1 MKKAEDMPENNK
13 QRVVRNIIFTL
24 LSLALGLA
32 LCVWLFLHVEVGAD
46 DWRGV
51 LASLSPMSCLG
62 VFALS
67 ALLML
72 SGARKW
78 AVLSLALHGES
89 GQEPAPG
96 FFVRH
101 YLWQNWIG
109 QFVPPSLAIILGR
122 GWAARA
128 MPELMVRS
136 GIWNGLLDQ
145 ALEFALLLAF
155 IPGSVLVLWCGG
167 GLVAFLSGVA
177 LGVALLALLVRAIK
191 RWMPEEIHD
200 ALWPVFGWSFARA
213 ALTILRLVVGVQ
225 ALGLF
230 LSGLKVA
237 AVAPLVSV
245 LTLVPLTPGN
255 LGVAEWG
262 WQGALVYAGE
272 GAVAAALYAVAFR
285 LLIVLVQTLLLG
297 LNEAYVALAAERDRS

>member
-1 MKKAEDMPENNK
+1 MSVASLKRIAL
-13 QRVVRNIIFTL
+13 TL

-32 LCVWLFLHVEVGAD
+32 LCVWLFMHVEVSAA

-51 LASLSPMSCLG
+51 WASLSPMSCLG

-78 AVLSLALHGES
+78 AILSRAFHGEA
-89 GQEPAPG
+89 GQEPEAG
-96 FFVRH
+96 FFLRH

-128 MPELMVRS
+128 MPELRIRS

-145 ALEFALLLAF
+145 ALEFALLMAF
-155 IPGSVLVLWCGG
+155 VPASLWVLLYGG
-167 GLVAFLSGVA
+167 GVIAFLLGAGAGV
-177 LGVALLALLVRAIK
+177 VLLAAATAFVL
-191 RWMPEEIHD
+191 RWVPE
-200 ALWPVFGWSFARA
+200 ALRGAVWPVFGWSFVRV
-213 ALTILRLVVGVQ
+213 ALTIARLVVGVQ

-230 LSGLKVA
+230 LSGLNVA

-245 LTLVPLTPGN
+245 LALIPLTPGN
-255 LGVAEWG
+255 LGLAEWG

-272 GAVAAALYAVAFR
+272 GAVAAALYAVGFR
-285 LLIVLVQTLLLG
+285 ALTLIVQTLLLG
-297 LNEAYVALAAERDRS
+297 LNEAYVHFTAKRE